1 MDSARL
7 LTHPPPDGPRFV
19 TDADVPDEASTE
31 ARLAAMLNWA
41 VQAPS
46 VLNTQP
52 WRFRVGGDGVSVFV
66 DRSRVLAAVDPEG
79 REAVVSCG
87 AALFTLRLAA
97 RHYGE
102 TVAVEV
108 AGPDDAPDLVGTLR
122 LTGHAPP
129 TASEETLFRAIKARH
144 TNRAP
149 YADLEVPVGLL
160 ARLHGAAEAEGARLH
175 VLTADADRAAL
186 ADLVGRAIRAQSD
199 HESLE
204 EIGAWARGAG
214 DDRPDGVADVPW
226 GGWGRMGHLHADPR
240 FAIAEAWA
248 LVASAPALLVVAT
261 DADDRAAWARAG
273 AALQHVLLLGAAHG
287 LAASYFNQ
295 PTEVDDLRPEV
306 SAVAGVGH
314 AQVVFRLGTPV
325 ETPGTPRRSIDD
337 VLATAG
343 G

>member
-1 MDSARL
+1 MDLSRRTA
-7 LTHPPPDGPRFV
+7 PPSSVAPRAV
-19 TDADVPDEASTE
+19 TDADIPAEAPP
-31 ARLAAMLNWA
+31 AKRLEAMLRWA

-52 WRFRVGGDGVSVFV
+52 WRFRIDGDAVSVFV
-66 DRSRVLAAVDPEG
+66 DQDRVLATVDPEG
-79 REAVVSCG
+79 REAAVSCG

-102 TVAVEV
+102 TIDVEL
-108 AGPDDAPDLVGTLR
+108 AGPGDEPGLVGTLR

-129 TASEETLFRAIKARH
+129 TASEETLFRAVKARH

-149 YADLEVPVGLL
+149 YADLAVPVGLL
-160 ARLHGAAEAEGARLH
+160 ARLRGAAEAEGARLH
-175 VLTADADRAAL
+175 ILTGDSDKAAL

-199 HESLE
+199 YESLE
-204 EIGAWARGAG
+204 EIGRWARGAG

-240 FAIAEAWA
+240 FAVGEART
-248 LVASAPALLVVAT
+248 LVAGAPALLVVAT

-273 AALQHVLLLGAAHG
+273 AALQHVLVLGAAHG

-295 PTEVDDLRPEV
+295 PIEVDELRPEV
-306 SAVAGVGH
+306 SAVAGGGY

-325 ETPGTPRRSIDD
+325 EAPGTPRRPVGE
-337 VLATAG
+337 VLVYEAG
-343 G
+343 

>member
-1 MDSARL
+1 MDLARRPA
-7 LTHPPPDGPRFV
+7 PPSSVTPRAV
-19 TDADVPDEASTE
+19 TDADVHADAPPE
-31 ARLAAMLNWA
+31 ARLEAMLRWA

-52 WRFRVGGDGVSVFV
+52 WRFRVAGDTAAVLV
-66 DRSRVLAAVDPEG
+66 DRDRVLAAVDPDG

-102 TVAVEV
+102 TAAVAL

-129 TASEETLFRAIKARH
+129 TASEEMLFRAVKARH

-149 YADLEVPVGLL
+149 YADLAVPVGLL
-160 ARLHGAAEAEGARLH
+160 ARLRGAAEAEGARLH
-175 VLTADADRAAL
+175 VLTAGPDKAAL

-199 HESLE
+199 HQSLE
-204 EIGAWARGAG
+204 AIGAWARRAG
-214 DDRPDGVADVPW
+214 DGRPDGVADVPW

-240 FAIAEAWA
+240 FAIGQARA
-248 LVASAPALLVVAT
+248 LVAAAPALLVVAT

-295 PTEVDDLRPEV
+295 PTEVAELRPEV
-306 SAVAGVGH
+306 SAVAGAGH

-325 ETPGTPRRSIDD
+325 ETPGTPRRPIGE
-337 VLATAG
+337 VLVRG
-343 G
+343 